1 MIQKLHEQPDIFQI
15 QVPLPDNPLKYLNSY
30 VLPGKERTLVV
41 DTGFKRPEC
50 RNALMTGLKEL
61 AVDLSKVDLFLT
73 HLHADHSGLVND
85 FVAAGATVYMH
96 QIDYQYLQDGADGSM
111 WAATEKRYAQE
122 GMPGDV
128 IRTQAANQARKFAP
142 DPHFPAIL
150 VQDRQIL
157 HLADQYIHVIH
168 TPGHTKG
175 LCCLYIPEHEIF
187 FSSDH
192 ILFDITPN
200 ITIWNNMQHALH
212 TYLESLDKVR
222 NFPVKLALP
231 GHRKGDTSVVERI
244 DSIKAH
250 HRHRLTETC
259 QLVRTMPEATAFEI
273 AAHMTWSMRGKCW
286 EDFPITQKW
295 FALGE
300 CLSHLEYLLD
310 EGTIQRREMD
320 GLYRYSLR

>member
-50 RNALMTGLKEL
+50 RNALMSGLKEL

-85 FVAAGATVYMH
+85 FAAAGATVYMH
-96 QIDYQYLQDGADGSM
+96 QIDYQYLQDGVDGST
-111 WAATEKRYAQE
+111 WAATEKRYAKE
-122 GMPGDV
+122 GMPVDV

-142 DPHFPAIL
+142 DPHFPAVL

-157 HLADQYIHVIH
+157 HLADQHIHVIH

-200 ITIWNNMQHALH
+200 ITIWSNMQHALH

-231 GHRKGDTSVVERI
+231 GHRKGDTSVLERI

-259 QLVRTMPEATAFEI
+259 QLVKAMPEATAFEI